1 MSTYLKKPIIYRL
14 DDYYKLKE
22 IIHPYTLPPSTIKI
36 IDYVSNLVGSPN
48 YVKTPQFLNSNDGDK
63 KKKKKFKPSEINNE
77 DWEAIRNFQAT
88 TLNEKT
94 GIHKTID
101 TLKSEIMKVTDKNFD
116 EQQSIILEIIR
127 ENILAW
133 DKTQLDGVGKIIL
146 EISSSNIFFSK
157 VYSAIIV
164 EIIKSYDFIIP
175 LIYNFKEE
183 FKGTIENL
191 NIENDDSF
199 DDYESLCK
207 RNKAN
212 ERIRSN
218 ALFFV
223 NIMLLDQLDND
234 YIFNIIV
241 SLQNKL
247 LLNVEDST
255 KCCLNEEIS
264 ELLFIILESSH
275 EFLKQAYPS
284 EFTSIKKVIEDI
296 SIMKSNNKG
305 ISNKIIFKFM
315 DLFDI
320 INNT

>member
-1 MSTYLKKPIIYRL
+1 MSLYIKKPIIYNL

-22 IIHPYTLPPSTIKI
+22 IIIPYTLPPSTLKI

-63 KKKKKFKPSEINNE
+63 KKKKKFKPNEINNE

-101 TLKSEIMKVTDKNFD
+101 TLKSEIMKVTDKNFN

-127 ENILAW
+127 ENILVW
-133 DKTQLDGVGKIIL
+133 DETQLNDVGKIIL

-175 LIYNFKEE
+175 LISNFKKE
-183 FKGTIENL
+183 FANTIENL
-191 NIENDDSF
+191 TIENDDSF

-223 NIMLLDQLDND
+223 NIMLHEQLENN
-234 YIFNIIV
+234 YILNIIT

-264 ELLFIILESSH
+264 EILFVILESSH
-275 EFLKQAYPS
+275 ELLNQELPT
-284 EFTSIKKVIEDI
+284 EFASIKRVVQDF
-296 SIMKSNNKG
+296 SSMKSNNKG

>member
-1 MSTYLKKPIIYRL
+1 MTTYLRTPIIYRL
-14 DDYYKLKE
+14 NDYYKLKE
-22 IIHPYTLPPSTIKI
+22 VISPYTLPPSTIKI

-101 TLKSEIMKVTDKNFD
+101 TLKSEIMKVTDKNFY

-127 ENILAW
+127 ENILVW
-133 DKTQLDGVGKIIL
+133 DTTQLNDVGKIIL

-175 LIYNFKEE
+175 LIDNFKQE
-183 FKGTIENL
+183 FKDTIENL

-223 NIMLLDQLDND
+223 NIMLLNQLDNE

-275 EFLKQAYPS
+275 EFLNQESPT
-284 EFTSIKKVIEDI
+284 EFASIKKVIEDI